1 MLLLLVRH
9 GETAYNAVGRYQGHV
24 QIELN
29 ALGQHQ
35 ATRVCQRLAHR
46 SIQAIYSSDLVRCLQ
61 TIQPLITAVGLP
73 LTLDQRLREID
84 VGLWE
89 HLTIPEISATYPGNY
104 AAYKQNPGAT
114 VHVGGESYIH
124 LQQRAVAAIQDIIGR
139 HGPDD
144 TVVVCTHGGTIRAI
158 ACWLLAL
165 DVNHYNKMWIDNC
178 ALTTLRIHDGHI
190 RLVSLNDNA
199 HAEEAFVAPDRDI
212 PATAQGTIA

>member
-29 ALGQHQ
+29 ALGQQQ
-35 ATRVCQRLAHR
+35 ATRVCLRLAQR

-61 TIQPLITAVGLP
+61 TIQPLIAAVGLP

-89 HLTIPEISATYPGNY
+89 HLTIPEIRASYPGNY

-114 VHVGGESYIH
+114 VHVGGESYMQ
-124 LQQRAVAAIQDIIGR
+124 LQHRAVAAIQDIIGR
-139 HGPDD
+139 HAPTD
-144 TVVVCTHGGTIRAI
+144 TVVICAHGGTIRAI

-178 ALTTLRIHDGHI
+178 ALTTLRIEDGHI

-199 HAEEAFVAPDRDI
+199 HAEVSFMATPRDE
-212 PATAQGTIA
+212 PLASQGTIA

>member
-29 ALGQHQ
+29 ELGQFQ
-35 ATRVCQRLAHR
+35 AARVCQRLAQR

-73 LTLDQRLREID
+73 MTLDQRLREID

-89 HLTIPEISATYPGNY
+89 HLTIPEIGATYPGNY

-114 VHVGGESYIH
+114 VHVGGESYTH
-124 LQQRAVAAIQDIIGR
+124 LQQRAVVAIQDIIGR

-178 ALTTLRIHDGHI
+178 ALTTLRIQDGHI

-199 HAEEAFVAPDRDI
+199 HAEVAFVAPGRDV
-212 PATAQGTIA
+212 PPTAQGTIA

>member
-1 MLLLLVRH
+1 MHLILVRH

-24 QIELN
+24 QIDLN
-29 ALGQHQ
+29 DLGRLQ
-35 ATRVCQRLAHR
+35 AKRVCARIAALQ
-46 SIQAIYSSDLVRCLQ
+46 IDAIYSSDLVRCLL
-61 TIQPLITAVGLP
+61 TIQPLVAALQLP
-73 LTLDQRLREID
+73 LLLEPRLREID

-89 HLTIPEISATYPGNY
+89 HLTIPEIQLNFPGNY

-114 VHVGGESYIH
+114 VHIGGESYIH

-139 HGPDD
+139 HSSDD

-178 ALTTLRIHDGHI
+178 ALTTLRIQDGHI

-199 HAEEAFVAPDRDI
+199 HAEGAAPKYSR
-212 PATAQGTIA
+212 AGKQGSAV

>member
-9 GETAYNAVGRYQGHV
+9 SETAYNAVGRYQGHV

-29 ALGQHQ
+29 ARGQHQ
-35 ATRVCQRLAHR
+35 AARVCRRLAQR

-61 TIQPLITAVGLP
+61 TIQPLVSATSLP
-73 LTLDQRLREID
+73 LTLDHRLREID

-89 HLTIPEISATYPGNY
+89 HLTIPEIGATYPGNY

-114 VHVGGESYIH
+114 VHVGGESYQH
-124 LQQRAVAAIQDIIGR
+124 LQQRAVAAIQDIIGQ

-144 TVVVCTHGGTIRAI
+144 SVVICTHGGTIRAI

-199 HAEEAFVAPDRDI
+199 HAEETIVAPSTDQ
-212 PATAQGTIA
+212 PPTAQGTIV

>member
-9 GETAYNAVGRYQGHV
+9 GETAHNAVGRYQGHV

-29 ALGQHQ
+29 ALGHHQ
-35 ATRVCQRLAHR
+35 AIRVGQRLAQR

-61 TIQPLITAVGLP
+61 TIQPLVAAIGLP

-89 HLTIPEISATYPGNY
+89 HLTIPEIRAAYPGNY
-104 AAYKQNPGAT
+104 AAYRQNPGT
-114 VHVGGESYIH
+114 TIHVGGESYTH
-124 LQQRAVAAIQDIIGR
+124 LQLRAVTAIQEIIGR
-139 HGPDD
+139 HAPDD
-144 TVVVCTHGGTIRAI
+144 TVVICTHGGTIRAI

-178 ALTTLRIHDGHI
+178 AITTLRIEDDHI
-190 RLVSLNDNA
+190 RLLSLNDNA
-199 HAEEAFVAPDRDI
+199 HAET
-212 PATAQGTIA
+212 PAAQGTVS

>member
-9 GETAYNAVGRYQGHV
+9 GETAHNAVGRYQGHV

-29 ALGQHQ
+29 ELGHYQ
-35 ATRVCQRLAHR
+35 AIRVGQRLAQR

-61 TIQPLITAVGLP
+61 TIQPLVTAIGLP

-89 HLTIPEISATYPGNY
+89 HLTIPEIRTAYPGNY
-104 AAYKQNPGAT
+104 AAYRQNPGT
-114 VHVGGESYIH
+114 TIHVGGESYTH
-124 LQQRAVAAIQDIIGR
+124 LQLRAVTAIQEIIGR
-139 HGPDD
+139 HAADD
-144 TVVVCTHGGTIRAI
+144 TVVICTHGGTIRAI

-178 ALTTLRIHDGHI
+178 AITTLRIEDGHI
-190 RLVSLNDNA
+190 RLLSLNDNA
-199 HAEEAFVAPDRDI
+199 HAETPAAQRTVA
-212 PATAQGTIA
+212 

>member
-9 GETAYNAVGRYQGHV
+9 GETAHNAVGRYQGHV

-35 ATRVCQRLAHR
+35 AARVCQRLSQR

-61 TIQPLITAVGLP
+61 TIQPLVAAIGLP

-89 HLTIPEISATYPGNY
+89 HLTIPEIRAAYPGNY
-104 AAYKQNPGAT
+104 AAYRQNPGT
-114 VHVGGESYIH
+114 TIHVGGESYTH
-124 LQQRAVAAIQDIIGR
+124 LQLRAVTAIQEIISR
-139 HGPDD
+139 HAPDD
-144 TVVVCTHGGTIRAI
+144 TVVICTHGGTIRAI

-178 ALTTLRIHDGHI
+178 AITTLRIVDGHI
-190 RLVSLNDNA
+190 RLLSLNDNA
-199 HAEEAFVAPDRDI
+199 HAET
-212 PATAQGTIA
+212 PAAQGQ

>member
-29 ALGQHQ
+29 ALGQQQ
-35 ATRVCQRLAHR
+35 ATRVCQRLAQR

-61 TIQPLITAVGLP
+61 TIQPLIAAVGLP

-89 HLTIPEISATYPGNY
+89 HLTIPEIRASYPGNY

-114 VHVGGESYIH
+114 VHVGGESYMQ
-124 LQQRAVAAIQDIIGR
+124 LQHRAVAAIQDIIGR
-139 HGPDD
+139 HAPTD
-144 TVVVCTHGGTIRAI
+144 TVVICAHGGTIRAI

-178 ALTTLRIHDGHI
+178 ALTTLRIEDGHI
-190 RLVSLNDNA
+190 SLISLNDNA
-199 HAEEAFVAPDRDI
+199 HAEVSFVATPRDEP
-212 PATAQGTIA
+212 PASQGTIA

>member
-29 ALGQHQ
+29 ALGQQQ
-35 ATRVCQRLAHR
+35 AARVCQRLAQR

-61 TIQPLITAVGLP
+61 TIQPLIAAVGLP

-89 HLTIPEISATYPGNY
+89 HLTIPEIRASYPGNY

-114 VHVGGESYIH
+114 VHLGGESYMQ
-124 LQQRAVAAIQDIIGR
+124 LQHRAVAAIQDIIAR
-139 HGPDD
+139 HAPTD
-144 TVVVCTHGGTIRAI
+144 TVVICAHGGTIRAI

-178 ALTTLRIHDGHI
+178 ALTTLRIEDGHI

-199 HAEEAFVAPDRDI
+199 HAEVSFVATPRDEP
-212 PATAQGTIA
+212 PASQGTIA